1 MVVADKKITNEPDTG
16 YRLAGVAT
24 SLREYKFCHHLNQ
37 LLSCDFRKLKDIVFQ
52 TEGQVSQQFGVF
64 RAELKDEEVCYTV
77 FVNKTPGG
85 CLLPEVS
92 SFDYIIRVDGHSESA
107 GMNILLNDM
116 QRLIPGVVMC
126 AEIPV
131 KKIKS
136 RERLIYEEEKEPRK
150 KFKPK
155 NISDS

>member
-1 MVVADKKITNEPDTG
+1 MAEKKIKNEPDTG

-24 SLREYKFCHHLNQ
+24 SMREYKFCHHLNQ
-37 LLSCDFRKLKDIVFQ
+37 LLHTDFRKLKDISFDPA
-52 TEGQVSQQFGVF
+52 EPNHPQFGVF
-64 RAELKDEEVCYTV
+64 RAEQTDEEVCYTV
-77 FVNKTPGG
+77 FVNKVPGA

-92 SFDYIIRVDGHSESA
+92 NFDYIIRVDGESENA
-107 GMNILLNDM
+107 GMNIILENI
-116 QRLIPGVVMC
+116 QSRVPGVVMC

-150 KFKPK
+150 KFQPK
-155 NISDS
+155 KISDS